1 MTATNEDGPRQNGE
15 IIDAHVHLLPERR
28 TRSLVRWVKKFYPA
42 HPTSEEI
49 TLDEVL
55 ADLAGCGVDT
65 VFNMVFP
72 LKVEETE
79 SLNLFSKEISER
91 YDNVVGFGSLHIETP
106 AKDEVAERCMVEYG
120 LAGIKLHPY
129 AQRFEVFSPEFD
141 PLYRK
146 LDELGRPCAVHT
158 GFDLFYGRTQDLNYL
173 RGILER
179 YPNMPVVLVHAL
191 FPRFKLAYELLSEY
205 PQVYLDMTN
214 AITSMRWYE
223 DSPDFWRDKLGGEEI
238 ERNLDHFHLLFERF
252 SSRMMFGTDHPVG
265 MGRPAQ
271 IYADLEWFGFDPEV
285 KANLLGQTARAF
297 YEAHCRPG

>member
-1 MTATNEDGPRQNGE
+1 MAATDEEGPRQNGE

-42 HPTSEEI
+42 HPTSEDI
-49 TLDEVL
+49 TIDEVL
-55 ADLAGCGVDT
+55 DDLSGCGVGKF
-65 VFNMVFP
+65 FNLVFP
-72 LKVEETE
+72 LKEEETE
-79 SLNLFSKEISER
+79 PLNLFSREIAER
-91 YDNVVGFGSLHIETP
+91 YGNVVGFGSMHIETP
-106 AKDEVAERCMVEYG
+106 RKDEVAERCTADYG

-146 LDELGRPCAVHT
+146 LDELRKPFVVHT
-158 GFDLFYGRTQDLNYL
+158 GFDLFYNRTQDFEYL

-179 YPNMPVVLVHAL
+179 NPNMPVVFAHAL

-214 AITSMRWYE
+214 SITCMRWYE
-223 DSPDFWRDKLGGEEI
+223 DSPEFWRDKLGGEEI
-238 ERNLDHFHLLFERF
+238 ERNLEHFHLLFERF
-252 SSRMMFGTDHPVG
+252 SSRIMFGTDHPVG

-271 IYADLEWFGFDPEV
+271 LYEDLDWFDFDQEI
-285 KANLLGQTARAF
+285 KENLLGRTALAF
-297 YEAHCRPG
+297 HDAHCRSG